1 MNYFKKLWLRF
12 YIRIKRSGTRNDK
25 VHISAFETEVL
36 KICRILIR
44 HESSTLL
51 VCPTTGRSFITY
63 DPMKIKIIIEDNK
76 IVISNHQYYY
86 EVSISKSGTDNI
98 MRVFNGNVKGRRDLL
113 EADIKTNAK
122 TTLNLI
128 FKTSLQTL

>member
-1 MNYFKKLWLRF
+1 
-12 YIRIKRSGTRNDK
+12 
-25 VHISAFETEVL
+25 
-36 KICRILIR
+36 
-44 HESSTLL
+44 
-51 VCPTTGRSFITY
+51 
-63 DPMKIKIIIEDNK
+63 MKIKIIIEDNK

-86 EVSISKSGTDNI
+86 EVSISKSGTDNV
-98 MRVFNGNVKGRRDLL
+98 MRVFNGNVKDRRDLL